1 MDREVIELTTE
12 DTYPL
17 RLAVLRA
24 GTPSNDASFDGD
36 DLATT
41 FHLGVRLGGS
51 IVAVSTWM
59 ERRYPDR
66 PDGPGFQLRG
76 MASGPAHRGSGLA
89 RMVLE
94 VGIERCRQLGASLV
108 WARARDEAIGFY
120 KQHGFVVVGKGYI
133 DLVTDLP
140 HHDII
145 KVLE

>member
-1 MDREVIELTTE
+1 MIELTAE
-12 DTYPL
+12 DTYSL

-24 GTPSNDASFDGD
+24 RTPSTDASFDGD

-66 PDGPGFQLRG
+66 PNLPGFQLRG
-76 MASGPAHRGSGLA
+76 MASAPAHRGSGLA

-94 VGIERCRQLGASLV
+94 VGIDRCRRLRAELV

-120 KQHGFVVVGKGYI
+120 DRHGFVVVGKGYI